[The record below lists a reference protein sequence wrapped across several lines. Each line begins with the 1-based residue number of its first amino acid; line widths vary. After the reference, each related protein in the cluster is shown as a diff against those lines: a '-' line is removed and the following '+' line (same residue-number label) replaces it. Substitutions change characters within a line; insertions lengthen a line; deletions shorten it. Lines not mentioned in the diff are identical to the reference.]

1 MIHLSL
7 LLVGFLLGIF
17 ACAILIVLLLAHRPL
32 YTPTTLHRRRG
43 RDRQERLGPEFERV
57 LYENLWDLYAAD
69 SKPVEP
75 FYMYGVT
82 GEER

>member
-17 ACAILIVLLLAHRPL
+17 ACAILLVLMLAHRPL
-32 YTPTTLHRRRG
+32 YTPTTMYRRR
-43 RDRQERLGPEFERV
+43 RLDRQERLGPEFERV
-57 LYENLWDLYAAD
+57 LHENLWDLYATD
-69 SKPVEP
+69 SKTTEP